1 MSKML
6 QSVNRLN
13 KLDLNDNDNDDYAN
27 IKVEEEKE
35 EEFMLGCTN

>member
-1 MSKML
+1 ML

-13 KLDLNDNDNDDYAN
+13 KLDLNDNDDYAN